1 EDRMFWQNLVTGIFG
16 LLLVIG
22 FLTIYVAW
30 VKAIPI
36 SVIMVVVLGL
46 AIYDFVL
53 TMREAR
59 KGNGG

>member
-1 EDRMFWQNLVTGIFG
+1 MFWQNLVTGIFG
-16 LLLVIG
+16 LLLVIA
-22 FLTIYVAW
+22 FLAIYVAW

-36 SVIMVVVLGL
+36 IVIMVLVLCI

-59 KGNGG
+59 KANGG

>member
-1 EDRMFWQNLVTGIFG
+1 MFWQNLVTGIFG
-16 LLLVIG
+16 ILLVVG
-22 FLTIYVAW
+22 FLAIYVAW

-36 SVIMVVVLGL
+36 IVIMVVVLGL